1 MYPTMHCYEPQSTQK
16 GALKAICCVL
26 EKENIE
32 GQVTLKTWS
41 GRRPV
46 FGPERH
52 RNNLHGHQNII

>member
-41 GRRPV
+41 
-46 FGPERH
+46 E
-52 RNNLHGHQNII
+52 